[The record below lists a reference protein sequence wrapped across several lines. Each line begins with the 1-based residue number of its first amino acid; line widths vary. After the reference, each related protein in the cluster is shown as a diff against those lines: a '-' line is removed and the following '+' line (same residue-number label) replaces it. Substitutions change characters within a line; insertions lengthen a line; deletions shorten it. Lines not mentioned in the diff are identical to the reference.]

1 MRNLHAIA
9 LFVLCLTSS
18 TYSAAQHLARGKGQ
32 PKQEDHT
39 EQVYNA
45 YIDSLAALR
54 QRYDTWTYQGND
66 LLTNPYYYSLFASPT
81 FYGASVRRV
90 LTPLEAEK
98 RTYGP
103 ADTTLIYI
111 SDALNY
117 IYTHAPWLIAH
128 NETDIEAVPEISEKK
143 PAHIKPDISMTRKTG
158 TTNPEPDA
166 DNPFDASAIV
176 VRRPN
181 FWTFKTTI
189 DLKIKQNYTSENWY
203 RGGESN
209 NSWLAQVNFKA
220 DYNNKQ
226 KITWSNLL
234 ETKLGFHS
242 LKNDKYHDF
251 IADADVIR
259 FTSKLGLKA
268 TKHWYYT
275 VSWQSWTQFT
285 RGFRSNN
292 DHVYS
297 DFMSPFETNLSIGM
311 EYKQNV
317 TGFNLTAAIQPF
329 GYNMKYVDRKGLASA
344 NGIDVGKHSKS
355 TYGSNIT
362 MRHEWN
368 IAKNISWK
376 SRLYY
381 FTNYERVL
389 VEWEHSFKF
398 SINKYLTTDLSLY
411 PRFDDSVKHEPGDCL
426 LQMQE
431 MLSFGLSLSL

>member
-1 MRNLHAIA
+1 ML
-9 LFVLCLTSS
+9 
-18 TYSAAQHLARGKGQ
+18 SASLATAQPPRKAVQRKGEE
-32 PKQEDHT
+32 KDKT
-39 EQVYNA
+39 EQVYQA
-45 YIDSLAALR
+45 YLDSLVALK
-54 QRYDTWTYQGND
+54 QRYENWTYDGD
-66 LLTNPYYYSLFASPT
+66 DVLTNPYYYSLFASPT
-81 FYGASVRRV
+81 FYAASVHRV
-90 LTPLEAEK
+90 LPPLEAK
-98 RTYGP
+98 VRPLGA
-103 ADTTLIYI
+103 ADTTLVYI
-111 SDALNY
+111 SEALNY
-117 IYTHAPWLIAH
+117 VYTHAPWLIAH
-128 NETDIEAVPEISEKK
+128 NETDIEAVPDIRDKK
-143 PAHIKPDISMTRKTG
+143 PTHIKPDISMTRKTG
-158 TTNPEPDA
+158 TTTPEHDA
-166 DNPFDASAIV
+166 DDAFDASAIV

-209 NSWLAQVNFKA
+209 NSWLAQVNFRA

-226 KITWSNLL
+226 KLTWSNLL

-259 FTSKLGLKA
+259 YTSKLGLKA

-329 GYNMKYVDRKGLASA
+329 GYNLKYVDRKGLASA
-344 NGIDVGKHSKS
+344 NGIDAGKHSKS

-368 IAKNISWK
+368 IAKNISWN

-389 VEWEHSFKF
+389 VEWEHNFKF
-398 SINKYLTTDLSLY
+398 SINKYLSTDLSLY

>member
-1 MRNLHAIA
+1 MRKVNTSVLLL
-9 LFVLCLTSS
+9 LFMLTASL
-18 TYSAAQHLARGKGQ
+18 ADAQSQRKGVQ
-32 PKQEDHT
+32 RKGEDKT
-39 EQVYNA
+39 EQVYKA
-45 YIDSLAALR
+45 YLDSLVALK
-54 QRYDTWTYQGND
+54 QRYENWTYTGD
-66 LLTNPYYYSLFASPT
+66 DVLTNPYYYSLFASPT
-81 FYGASVRRV
+81 FYAASVHRV
-90 LTPLEAEK
+90 LPPLENNYRPRGAV
-98 RTYGP
+98 
-103 ADTTLIYI
+103 DTTLVYV

-117 IYTHAPWLIAH
+117 VYTHAPWLIVH
-128 NETDIEAVPEISEKK
+128 NETDIEAVPDIREKK
-143 PAHIKPDISMTRKTG
+143 PTHIKPDISMTRKTG
-158 TTNPEPDA
+158 NTVPEQDE
-166 DNPFDASAIV
+166 DNLFDASAIV

-209 NSWLAQVNFKA
+209 NSWLAQVNFNA

-242 LKNDKYHDF
+242 LKNDQYHDF

-344 NGIDVGKHSKS
+344 NGIDAGKHSKS

-389 VEWEHSFKF
+389 VEWEHTFKF
-398 SINKYLTTDLSLY
+398 SINKYLSTDLSLY

-431 MLSFGLSLSL
+431 MLTFGLSLTL